1 MLCQGG
7 KQVEQAKQPRVHG
20 LLLLVV
26 AAVFVWSAI
35 RPTSYAVWALEVTP
49 ALIGLVIVI
58 ALYRRFRLTTM
69 SYVII
74 AILVIIMFIGGHYI
88 YSKVPFFNWIK
99 DVFHLERNHYDRFGH
114 FLKGM
119 FAIVLRELLLRKTPL
134 PRGAWLFIIVTGM
147 SLAIAAL
154 YEIIEWLV
162 SIIFKGGKAS
172 KDFLGMQGNIW
183 DTQWDML
190 CTLIGTMIAL
200 WLLSKWHDRQL
211 ARLDHH
217 RS

>member
-1 MLCQGG
+1 M
-7 KQVEQAKQPRVHG
+7 EQARQTRIHG
-20 LLLLVV
+20 LLLLIV

-35 RPTSYAVWALEVTP
+35 HPTSYAVWALEVAP
-49 ALIGLVIVI
+49 ALVGLVIVM

-74 AILVIIMFIGGHYI
+74 AMLAVLMLIGGHYI

-99 DVFHLERNHYDRFGH
+99 DAFHFERNHYDRFGH
-114 FLKGM
+114 FLKGT
-119 FAIVLRELLLRKTPL
+119 FAIVLREIVLRKTPL
-134 PRGAWLFIIVTGM
+134 SRGPWLFTIVTSM

-162 SIIFKGGKAS
+162 SIISKGRKAS
-172 KDFLGMQGNIW
+172 KDFLGTQGDIW
-183 DTQWDML
+183 DTQWDMV
-190 CTLIGTMIAL
+190 CTLIGTIIAL
-200 WLLSKWHDRQL
+200 LLLSRWHNRQL
-211 ARLDHH
+211 ARLDQP